1 MKKTSRAGAGKAI
14 SSIALF
20 CIMLM
25 TASVQATPTDS
36 IADSNQSELRVAL
49 LDFGPI
55 GDHGWTYE
63 AHVGAAKMAEKLA
76 YVNLSERENA
86 AGPNASRIMRE
97 YADNGY
103 KLILCHSYSFV
114 DAIKE
119 LASEYPDVIFM
130 WGGGTEKLAPNAGI
144 YFAKIYEA
152 QYLAGMVA
160 GNMTKTDDIGYVA
173 ALPTSEVVIGIDSFA
188 KGVASCNPRAK
199 VYVVWVG
206 NWYDP
211 EKENAAALSLIKR
224 GCDVITH
231 HTDSDA
237 TGEAAE
243 MTGTYF
249 ISFGSNTARFT
260 SDVFL
265 TGAVWNWE
273 PIMTDVAEAV
283 HNGTWDSHPG
293 QDWYYGLAE
302 GAVKLAPFSDLVP
315 ADLRAL
321 VEEKQKAIVKGELV
335 IFPGYSYEDL
345 KEVYYFEPNVVGDL
359 P

>member
-1 MKKTSRAGAGKAI
+1 
-14 SSIALF
+14 
-20 CIMLM
+20 
-25 TASVQATPTDS
+25 
-36 IADSNQSELRVAL
+36 
-49 LDFGPI
+49 
-55 GDHGWTYE
+55 
-63 AHVGAAKMAEKLA
+63 
-76 YVNLSERENA
+76 
-86 AGPNASRIMRE
+86 MRE
-97 YADNGY
+97 YADSGY
-103 KLILCHSYSFV
+103 KLILCHSYNFE

-119 LASEYPDVIFM
+119 VAPEYPDTIFM
-130 WGGGTEKLAPNAGI
+130 LGGGREKLAPNVGT

-152 QYLAGMVA
+152 QYLAGIVA
-160 GNMTKTDDIGYVA
+160 GNMTKTDAIGYVA
-173 ALPTSEVVIGIDSFA
+173 ALPTYDVIIGIDSFA
-188 KGVASCNPRAK
+188 KGVASSNPQAK
-199 VYVVWVG
+199 IYVEWVG

-211 EKENAAALSLIKR
+211 EKENAAALSLIKM

-260 SDVFL
+260 PDVFL

-273 PIMTDVAEAV
+273 PIMTDIAESV
-283 HNGTWDSHPG
+283 HNGTWISHPG

-321 VEEKQKAIVKGELV
+321 VEEKQRAIAKGELV
-335 IFPGYSYEDL
+335 IFPGYSYEDHE
-345 KEVYYFEPNVVGDL
+345 KVYYFEPNIVGDL

>member
-1 MKKTSRAGAGKAI
+1 MKKTPGAWKAI
-14 SSIALF
+14 SSIAFF
-20 CIMLM
+20 CIMLAA
-25 TASVQATPTDS
+25 ASVQAALTDRV
-36 IADSNQSELRVAL
+36 ADSNQSELKVAL

-63 AHVGAAKMAEKLA
+63 AHAGAAKMAEKLA

-86 AGPNASRIMRE
+86 AGPDASQIMSE
-97 YADNGY
+97 YAEDGY
-103 KLILCHSYSFV
+103 KLILCHGYNFE

-119 LASEYPDVIFM
+119 VASEYPDTIFM
-130 WGGGTEKLAPNAGI
+130 WGGGTEKLAPNAGT

-160 GNMTKTDDIGYVA
+160 GNMTKTESIGYVA
-173 ALPTSEVVIGIDSFA
+173 ALPTSDVVIGIDSFA
-188 KGVASCNPRAK
+188 KGVATCNPRAK
-199 VYVVWVG
+199 IYVEWVG

-211 EKENAAALSLIKR
+211 EKEDAAAMSLIKR

-231 HTDSDA
+231 HSDSDA

-243 MTGTYF
+243 RTGTYF

-283 HNGTWDSHPG
+283 HNGTWSAHSR
-293 QDWYYGLAE
+293 QDWHYGLAD

-321 VEEKQKAIVKGELV
+321 VEEKQKAIIQGELV